1 MVDWRG
7 EFASQ
12 VELSERWRKVI
23 HWLVTGKPHVQVKK
37 RVGEVVE
44 WVAKRG
50 SKQSKMGEEGWEVVQ
65 RVIEAGWYFIV
76 GRVKLRMSGLIE
88 KCSKRERSERRREAI
103 DWLVEVVVQKKGG
116 DGGERGRCERLEVL
130 RSKDEHFSS
139 RVWDR
144 GERVGSYS
152 QWGYR
157 VNMFSFWNP
166 VRIH

>member
-1 MVDWRG
+1 MVDWGG

-50 SKQSKMGEEGWEVVQ
+50 STQSKMGEEGRKVVQ

-76 GRVKLRMSGLIE
+76 AEVKRRMSGLIE
-88 KCSKRERSERRREAI
+88 KCSKRERSQRRREAI
-103 DWLVEVVVQKKGG
+103 NWFIEVVVQKKGG
-116 DGGERGRCERLEVL
+116 DGGERGR
-130 RSKDEHFSS
+130 
-139 RVWDR
+139 
-144 GERVGSYS
+144 
-152 QWGYR
+152 
-157 VNMFSFWNP
+157 
-166 VRIH
+166 